1 MSERKKGKKIN
12 WECGIDIVFT
22 GGEESDFFQMLP
34 MLPVKGMEQWDQSWW
49 LPIYLW
55 LRFQITVDAFLCAC
69 GIFGNII
76 FPKCWVAWVVCLFHS
91 QLPWLADGF
100 CNHSEVTE
108 CFWIVGVSIR
118 CHINHRSLSW
128 GALYFPVLH
137 VDPKKASLCS
147 VGRKDCS
154 FAAMKNTGFWSHKPF
169 HCSS

>member
-1 MSERKKGKKIN
+1 MWHWHSIHWRGRKWFFSDASYACSEGHGAMGPVLMVTNISLVKISN
-12 WECGIDIVFT
+12 NCGCL
-22 GGEESDFFQMLP
+22 SLC
-34 MLPVKGMEQWDQSWW
+34 
-49 LPIYLW
+49 LW
-55 LRFQITVDAFLCAC
+55 KS
-69 GIFGNII
+69 II

-137 VDPKKASLCS
+137 VDPKKASLSS